1 MITMNKKVVAIILGT
16 MCFMLSVIIAMQYRI
31 VKNANKVAGTNVNS
45 ELKTEVLKWK
55 ERYEE
60 VYSVLEEAE
69 KVLKEK
75 REKAINNSDTSSE
88 LQQELRTLNSL
99 IGSIDVKGQGI
110 IIKIADNSNI
120 ITQTAGIF
128 DNISNYLIH
137 DMDLLVLVNEL
148 KNAGAEA
155 ISINGERI
163 INTTSIT
170 CDGNVIL
177 INGNK
182 ISSPFEIKAIGS
194 QEALLGAIQRPGGY
208 LKQYLESYGLVS
220 SIEKSDNITI
230 YKYNGIIDYK
240 LLED

>member
-1 MITMNKKVVAIILGT
+1 MNKKWIPLILGI
-16 MCFMLSVIIAMQYRI
+16 MCFILTVLISVQYRT
-31 VKNANKVAGTNVNS
+31 VKNANKVAGTATNS
-45 ELKTEVLKWK
+45 ELKTEVLIWK

-60 VYSVLEEAE
+60 VYEVLQRAEEVLAIKREEAT
-69 KVLKEK
+69 
-75 REKAINNSDTSSE
+75 NNSNTSSNIQKQ
-88 LQQELRTLNSL
+88 LKTLNAL
-99 IGSIDVKGQGI
+99 IGTIDVKGNGI
-110 IIKIADNSNI
+110 VITVADNDNVTS
-120 ITQTAGIF
+120 QTLGVF

-137 DMDLLVLVNEL
+137 DRDLLMLVNEL

-208 LKQYLESYGLVS
+208 LEQQLKSYGLVKKV
-220 SIEKSDNITI
+220 EKQEDIVI
-230 YKYNGIIDYK
+230 YKYSGIINYK
-240 LLED
+240 FLED

>member
-1 MITMNKKVVAIILGT
+1 MNKKVIAISLGI
-16 MCFMLSVIIAMQYRI
+16 MCFILIMGIAVQYRT
-31 VKNANKVAGTNVNS
+31 VKNANKVAGTEINS

-55 ERYEE
+55 EKYEE
-60 VYSVLEEAE
+60 VYGVLERAE
-69 KVLKEK
+69 EILEEK
-75 REKAINNSDTSSE
+75 REKATNNSNDSSKIQIE
-88 LQQELRTLNSL
+88 LKTLNSL
-99 IGSIDVKGQGI
+99 MGSIDVKGNGI
-110 IIKIADNSNI
+110 VITVADNSSM
-120 ITQTAGIF
+120 TSQTVRVF

-137 DMDLLVLVNEL
+137 DRDLLMLVNEL

-208 LKQYLESYGLVS
+208 LEYELEAYGLVT
-220 SIEKSDNITI
+220 SIEKQEDITI
-230 YKYNGIIDYK
+230 YKYSGIINYTK
-240 LLED
+240 LED

>member
-1 MITMNKKVVAIILGT
+1 MNKKVIAISLGI
-16 MCFMLSVIIAMQYRI
+16 MCFILIMGIAVQYRT
-31 VKNANKVAGTNVNS
+31 VKNANKVAGTEINS

-55 ERYEE
+55 EKYEE
-60 VYSVLEEAE
+60 VYGVLERAE
-69 KVLKEK
+69 EILEEK
-75 REKAINNSDTSSE
+75 REKATNNSNDSSKIQIE
-88 LQQELRTLNSL
+88 LKTLNSL
-99 IGSIDVKGQGI
+99 MGSIDVKGNGI
-110 IIKIADNSNI
+110 VITVADNSSM
-120 ITQTAGIF
+120 TSQTVSVF

-137 DMDLLVLVNEL
+137 DRDLLMLVNEL

-208 LKQYLESYGLVS
+208 LEYELEAYGLVT
-220 SIEKSDNITI
+220 SIEKQEDITI
-230 YKYNGIIDYK
+230 YKYSGIINYTK
-240 LLED
+240 LED

>member
-1 MITMNKKVVAIILGT
+1 MKKKWIPMILGV
-16 MCFMLSVIIAMQYRI
+16 MCFILTLLISLQYRT
-31 VKNANKVAGTNVNS
+31 VKNANKVAGTATNS
-45 ELKTEVLKWK
+45 ELKTEVLVWK

-60 VYSVLEEAE
+60 VYEVLQRAEEVLEI
-69 KVLKEK
+69 K
-75 REKAINNSDTSSE
+75 REEATNNSNTSSNVQKQ
-88 LQQELRTLNSL
+88 LKTLNAL
-99 IGSIDVKGQGI
+99 IGTIDVKGNGI
-110 IIKIADNSNI
+110 VLTVADNNNVT
-120 ITQTAGIF
+120 TQTLGIF

-137 DMDLLVLVNEL
+137 DRDLLMLVNEL

-208 LKQYLESYGLVS
+208 LEKELKTYGLVTKV
-220 SIEKSDNITI
+220 EKQENITI
-230 YKYNGIIDYK
+230 YKCSGIINYK
-240 LLED
+240 FLND

>member
-1 MITMNKKVVAIILGT
+1 MNKKVIAISLGI
-16 MCFMLSVIIAMQYRI
+16 MCFVLIMGIAVQVRT
-31 VKNANKVAGTNVNS
+31 VKNANKVAGTEVNS
-45 ELKTEVLKWK
+45 ELKTEVLRWK
-55 ERYEE
+55 EKYEE
-60 VYSVLEEAE
+60 VYEVLERAE
-69 KVLKEK
+69 EILEEK
-75 REKAINNSDTSSE
+75 REKATNNSNDSSKIQKE
-88 LQQELRTLNSL
+88 LKTLNSL
-99 IGSIDVKGQGI
+99 IGTIDVKGNGI
-110 IIKIADNSNI
+110 VITVADNSNM
-120 ITQTAGIF
+120 TSQTVRVF

-137 DMDLLVLVNEL
+137 DRDLLMLVNEL

-208 LKQYLESYGLVS
+208 LEQQLQGYGLVT
-220 SIEKSDNITI
+220 SIEKQENITI
-230 YKYNGIIDYK
+230 YKYSGIINYTK
-240 LLED
+240 LED

>member
-1 MITMNKKVVAIILGT
+1 MNKKVIAISLGI
-16 MCFMLSVIIAMQYRI
+16 MCFILIMGIAVQYRT
-31 VKNANKVAGTNVNS
+31 VKNANKVAGTEINS
-45 ELKTEVLKWK
+45 ELKTEVLRWK
-55 ERYEE
+55 EKYEE
-60 VYSVLEEAE
+60 VYGVLERAE
-69 KVLKEK
+69 EILEEK
-75 REKAINNSDTSSE
+75 REKATNNSNDSSKIQTE
-88 LQQELRTLNSL
+88 LKTLNSL
-99 IGSIDVKGQGI
+99 IGTIDVKGNGI
-110 IIKIADNSNI
+110 VITVADNSNM
-120 ITQTAGIF
+120 TSQTVGVL

-137 DMDLLVLVNEL
+137 DRDLLMLVNEL

-208 LKQYLESYGLVS
+208 LEEQLESYGLVT
-220 SIEKSDNITI
+220 SIEKQENITI
-230 YKYNGIIDYK
+230 YKYSGIINYTK
-240 LLED
+240 LED